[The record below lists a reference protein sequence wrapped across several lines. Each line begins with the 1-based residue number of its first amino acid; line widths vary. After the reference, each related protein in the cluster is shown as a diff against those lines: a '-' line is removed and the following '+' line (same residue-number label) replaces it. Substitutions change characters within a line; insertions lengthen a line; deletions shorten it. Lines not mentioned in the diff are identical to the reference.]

1 MMKENKNFE
10 SALKKLEGI
19 TKKLESEDITLE
31 ESLALFEEGT
41 KLVKFLQTK
50 LSEAERKVEILL
62 KDTEDNFHLEKFIE
76 EKEEENGV

>member
-31 ESLALFEEGT
+31 ESLTLFEEGT

-62 KDTEDNFHLEKFIE
+62 KDAEDNFHLEKFIE
-76 EKEEENGV
+76 DEEEENGV